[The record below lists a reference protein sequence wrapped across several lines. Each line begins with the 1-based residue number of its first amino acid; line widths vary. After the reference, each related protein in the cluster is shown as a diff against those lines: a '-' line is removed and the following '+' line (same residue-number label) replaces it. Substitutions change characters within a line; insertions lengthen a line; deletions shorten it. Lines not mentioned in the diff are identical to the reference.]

1 MKAIVSEKGQV
12 TIPKPLRQRL
22 GIKSGQVLEFKEEKG
37 KLVATKIGVE
47 DPVASVTGILRTR
60 LTTDE
65 MMTILRGPKGKR

>member
-1 MKAIVSEKGQV
+1 MKAVVSQKGQV

-37 KLVATKIGVE
+37 KLIATKIGVE
-47 DPVASVTGILRTR
+47 DPVASVTGILRNR

-65 MMTILRGPKGKR
+65 MMTILRGPKSKR